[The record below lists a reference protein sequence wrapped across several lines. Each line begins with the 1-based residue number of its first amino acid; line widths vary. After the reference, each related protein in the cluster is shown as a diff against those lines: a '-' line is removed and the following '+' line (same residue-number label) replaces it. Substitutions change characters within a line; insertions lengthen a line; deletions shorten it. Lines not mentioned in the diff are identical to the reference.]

1 MSSWEFD
8 TYLAAMAMHL
18 SATTH
23 AVDLSWLMVPGTFQ
37 STMEEKTWWLGL
49 LGLCWWEHMVDL
61 SLLADEKAENER

>member
-1 MSSWEFD
+1 
-8 TYLAAMAMHL
+8 
-18 SATTH
+18 
-23 AVDLSWLMVPGTFQ
+23 MVPGTFQ